1 MAEIP
6 GGAADGKKGIPAEDN
21 HTLSSRAV
29 LLFSLTSALAVG
41 NVYMV
46 QPLLEAIAKS
56 LHVAPGS
63 LGSVVAITQTGYALG
78 LLLLVPLGDRCD
90 RKKLVIIQLLLSAV
104 ALTVAA
110 LATRFIMLLC
120 ALLLVGVMAVVAQ
133 VIVAWAATAAA
144 PSQRGRVV
152 GSITSGIVLGI
163 LLARVASGMIADI
176 SGWRAVYFTAAGLLL
191 MLTVTLAVLIPA
203 PGLPRLRA
211 SYLSLVQSMFALF
224 ITDSRLRQRGIM
236 TFLIFTAFSLMWTSM
251 VLPLAALSASLTQT
265 GLFGLAGV
273 AGALAASRAGVWAD
287 RGKGAHISAI
297 ALLLL
302 TLCWLPLAG
311 LERSWWLLLA
321 GIMMLDFAVQAVHV
335 INQSAILAARPETA
349 SRLVGANMCFYS
361 LGSALGAI
369 TATHLYAIWG
379 WYAVCC
385 AGAMISVC
393 ALLYGIKVYQ
403 Q

>member
-1 MAEIP
+1 MDEIK
-6 GGAADGKKGIPAEDN
+6 GRAAGVRNGMPTDDALP
-21 HTLSSRAV
+21 LSSWAV
-29 LLFSLTSALAVG
+29 LLFSLTCALAVG

-46 QPLLEAIAKS
+46 QPLLETIAKS
-56 LHVAPGS
+56 MDVASGTM
-63 LGSVVAITQTGYALG
+63 GSVVAVTQTGYALG

-90 RKKLVIIQLLLSAV
+90 RKTLVVIQLLLSTL

-110 LATRFIMLLC
+110 LATHFIMLLC

-152 GSITSGIVLGI
+152 GSVPSGIVLG
-163 LLARVASGMIADI
+163 LRLARVAAGMIADI
-176 SGWRAVYFTAAGLLL
+176 AGWRAVYITAAVL
-191 MLTVTLAVLIPA
+191 MLVLTVALARLIPA
-203 PGLPRLRA
+203 PGSPLLRA
-211 SYLSLVQSMFALF
+211 SYISLVQSMFALF
-224 ITDSRLRQRGIM
+224 MTDHLLRQRGVL
-236 TFLIFTAFSLMWTSM
+236 TFLIFTAFSLMWTSLA
-251 VLPLAALSASLTQT
+251 LPLAAMSASLTQT

-287 RGKGAHISAI
+287 KGKGAGRSVI

-311 LERSWWLLLA
+311 LERSWWLLLM
-321 GIMMLDFAVQAVHV
+321 GIVMLDFAVQAVHV
-335 INQSAILAARPETA
+335 INQSALLAARPEAA

-369 TATHLYAIWG
+369 TATHLYAMWG

-385 AGAMISVC
+385 AGALISVC
-393 ALLYGIKVYQ
+393 ACLYGTRGYQ
-403 Q
+403 

>member
-1 MAEIP
+1 MDEMTGRAA
-6 GGAADGKKGIPAEDN
+6 GAGNGMPTEDTL
-21 HTLSSRAV
+21 TLSSWAV
-29 LLFSLTSALAVG
+29 LLFSLTCAFAVG

-56 LHVAPGS
+56 LYVASGTM
-63 LGSVVAITQTGYALG
+63 GSVVAVTQTGYALG

-90 RKKLVIIQLLLSAV
+90 RKTLVVIQLLLSAV

-110 LATRFIMLLC
+110 LATNFIMLLC

-144 PSQRGRVV
+144 PSQRGRVI
-152 GSITSGIVLGI
+152 GSVTSGIVLGI
-163 LLARVASGMIADI
+163 LLARVASGTIADI
-176 SGWRAVYFTAAGLLL
+176 AGWRAVYITAAGLLL
-191 MLTVTLAVLIPA
+191 MLTVALAGLIPA
-203 PGLPRLRA
+203 PALPRLRA
-211 SYLSLVQSMFALF
+211 SYISLVQSMFALF
-224 ITDSRLRQRGIM
+224 MTDPRVRQRGGL

-251 VLPLAALSASLTQT
+251 ALPLAAMSASLTQT

-287 RGKGAHISAI
+287 KGKGARTSVI

-311 LERSWWLLLA
+311 LESSWWLLLV
-321 GIMMLDFAVQAVHV
+321 GIVMLDFAVQAVHV
-335 INQSAILAARPETA
+335 INQRAILAARPEAA

-369 TATHLYAIWG
+369 TATHLYAMWG

-385 AGAMISVC
+385 AGALISVC
-393 ALLYGIKVYQ
+393 ACLYGMRGYQ